1 MERHLGFWTLL
12 ISTFEPHLTLQPL
25 WLRHVTHS
33 CGIHPGCH
41 SHHRDSHWHDIYI
54 ETPFLGEWDGDYGS
68 QGESQINFESSCHG
82 ALQLGTKPCSEELQ
96 WTGHL
101 GRIPWRYLERMSQY
115 PNIDGDWDMSWY
127 VNDVHD
133 VNGSNVTTPG
143 FFWMLKTSP
152 VVLAKAFDAK
162 IHGIYRSLTSAKAWH
177 RLLSRRSS
185 SGQPLED
192 YWRCVTW
199 WRLILIWSIGISIAI
214 GL

>member
-1 MERHLGFWTLL
+1 MIATCDAFMWD
-12 ISTFEPHLTLQPL
+12 SP
-25 WLRHVTHS
+25 
-33 CGIHPGCH
+33 CH
-41 SHHRDSHWHDIYI
+41 SHHRDSGMILWP
-54 ETPFLGEWDGDYGS
+54 PFLGFHGMVTMAARVNPRWTSNPQKKFSSELDRKNPHLDIWSEWV
-68 QGESQINFESSCHG
+68 
-82 ALQLGTKPCSEELQ
+82 
-96 WTGHL
+96 
-101 GRIPWRYLERMSQY
+101 SQY
-115 PNIDGDWDMSWY
+115 GDWDMSWY

-133 VNGSNVTTPG
+133 VNGSNVTTTR
-143 FFWMLKTSP
+143 FFLDANLASP

-162 IHGIYRSLTSAKAWH
+162 IHGIYRSLTPAKAWH